1 MCGIAGFVSADP
13 SGKPDIVAVERM
25 TDSMRLRGPDARGL
39 WEAPGAAFGH
49 RRLAILDL
57 DARANQPMS
66 SGDGRYTIVFNGEIY
81 NFRELRRFLEAD
93 GVEFRTCSDTEV
105 LLVLFARNG
114 ERMLP
119 MLRGMFAFAIWD
131 SVTSELFMARDPYG
145 IKPLYYARTP
155 SGLLFASQVKALLA
169 SGCVP
174 QQREV
179 AGLAGFY
186 LSGSVP
192 EPWTMF
198 RDVFALPAGFWL
210 RASPRMKD
218 KIVNWHDIRRHWRG
232 PAGMTSFAD
241 LEARVR
247 EALSG
252 SVGAHLVSDVPIS
265 LFLSGGVDSAALA
278 GLAAGIGA
286 KVECVTIGFEEF
298 VGTQDDEV
306 PAAAEVA
313 AYYGLV
319 HHVRRVTR
327 SEFEADISSIM
338 SAMDQPSV
346 DGVNTWFASKAA
358 AERGFKVV
366 LSGAGGD
373 ELLCGY
379 SSFRN
384 IPRVATIGRAISII
398 PGANVVLGAACA
410 QIARRRSQPKYA
422 AVPEYMNSLE
432 GAYFLSRALFLP
444 NELPLL
450 MGRSAAQEG
459 LSRLGGSPPGLAV
472 AGARDGASAVG
483 LLESTNYL
491 RNQLLRDGDWAS
503 MGHSLELRLPFV
515 DSVLLGALGEYVSAF
530 AGGSGKAMLARSPVN
545 PMPGAGIKRAKTGFS
560 VPMAKWLAESSKT
573 RAWTD
578 MPMLASPGTPWA
590 RRWARTI
597 IMETVGC

>member
-1 MCGIAGFVSADP
+1 M
-13 SGKPDIVAVERM
+13 PDLVAVERM
-25 TDSMRLRGPDARGL
+25 TDSMRLRGPDAKGL
-39 WEAPGAAFGH
+39 WQTPGAAFGH

-57 DARANQPMS
+57 DARANQPMTS
-66 SGDGRYTIVFNGEIY
+66 SDGRYTIVFNGEIY
-81 NFRELRRFLEAD
+81 NFRELRRLLEAE
-93 GVEFRTCSDTEV
+93 GVEFRTSSDTEV

-119 MLRGMFAFAIWD
+119 MLRGMFAFAVWD
-131 SVTSELFMARDPYG
+131 SLASELFMARDPYG
-145 IKPLYYARTP
+145 IKPLYYSRTP
-155 SGLLFASQVKALLA
+155 SGILFASQVKALLA
-169 SGCVP
+169 SGRVS
-174 QQREV
+174 QQREL

-186 LSGSVP
+186 LLGSVP

-198 RDVFALPAGFWL
+198 RDVFALPAGCWF
-210 RASPRMKD
+210 RASPCVKD
-218 KIVNWHDIRRHWRG
+218 KIESWHDIRRHWRG
-232 PAGMTSFAD
+232 AAAKTSSTE
-241 LEARVR
+241 LEGRMR
-247 EALSG
+247 ESLSA
-252 SVGAHLVSDVPIS
+252 SVGAHLVADVPIS
-265 LFLSGGVDSAALA
+265 LFLSGGVDSATLA

-298 VGTQDDEV
+298 IGTQDDEV
-306 PAAAEVA
+306 PEAAAVA

-327 SEFEADISSIM
+327 SEFEADITSIM
-338 SAMDQPSV
+338 SAMDQPSI

-384 IPRVATIGRAISII
+384 IPRVATIGRALSYI

-444 NELPLL
+444 DELPLL

-459 LSRLGGSPPGLAV
+459 LARLGGTPPGLTA
-472 AGARDGASAVG
+472 AEARDGASAVG
-483 LLESTNYL
+483 LMESTYYL

-515 DSVLLGALGEYVSAF
+515 DATLLQSLGGYVSNF
-530 AGGSGKAMLARSPVN
+530 TGGSGKAMMARAPLQ
-545 PMPGAGIKRAKTGFS
+545 PMPRVAAKRVKTGFS
-560 VPMAKWLAESSKT
+560 VPMSKWLSTAPRS

-578 MPMLASPGTPWA
+578 LPMLAAPGTPWA
-590 RRWARTI
+590 RRWARAI
-597 IMETVGC
+597 LMETMGC